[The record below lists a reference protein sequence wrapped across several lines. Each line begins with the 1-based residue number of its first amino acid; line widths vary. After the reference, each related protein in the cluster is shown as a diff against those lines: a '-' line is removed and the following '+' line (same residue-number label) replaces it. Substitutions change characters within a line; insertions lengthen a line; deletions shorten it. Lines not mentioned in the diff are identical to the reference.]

1 MKFTGYPKYVILLII
16 VIILCFIVFRKMNY
30 FIEGNDENANQSD
43 KKIKQSKLQ
52 EIVIGYTNDIYDKI
66 SSLITKKT
74 KESEKT
80 TEMILNDLKNDIA
93 VIEKPNVLEQ
103 AEIDKWG
110 KLVESIEKR
119 VIELRSNIVYEKKT
133 GASFKIG
140 NDKIVGVINKY
151 L

>member
-16 VIILCFIVFRKMNY
+16 VIILCFIIFRKMNY

>member
-16 VIILCFIVFRKMNY
+16 VIILCFIIFRKMNY

-43 KKIKQSKLQ
+43 KKLKQSKLQ

-66 SSLITKKT
+66 SNLITKKT

-93 VIEKPNVLEQ
+93 IIEKPNVLEQ

-119 VIELRSNIVYEKKT
+119 VIELRSNIVYGKKT

>member
-16 VIILCFIVFRKMNY
+16 VIILCFIIFRRMNY
-30 FIEGNDENANQSD
+30 FIEGNSATATQSTEES
-43 KKIKQSKLQ
+43 KQSKLQ
-52 EIVIGYTNDIYDKI
+52 AIVIGYTNDIYDKI
-66 SSLITKKT
+66 SNLITKKT

-93 VIEKPNVLEQ
+93 IIEKPNVLEQ

-119 VIELRSNIVYEKKT
+119 VIELRSNIVYKKKT

-140 NDKIVGVINKY
+140 NDKIIGVINKY

>member
-16 VIILCFIVFRKMNY
+16 VIILCFIIFRRMNY
-30 FIEGNDENANQSD
+30 FIEGNSATATQSTEES
-43 KKIKQSKLQ
+43 KQSKLQ
-52 EIVIGYTNDIYDKI
+52 AIVIGYTNDIYDKI
-66 SSLITKKT
+66 SNLITKKT

-93 VIEKPNVLEQ
+93 IIEKPNVLEQ
-103 AEIDKWG
+103 AEIDKCG

-119 VIELRSNIVYEKKT
+119 VIELRSNIVYKKKT

-140 NDKIVGVINKY
+140 NDKIIGVINKY

>member
-1 MKFTGYPKYVILLII
+1 
-16 VIILCFIVFRKMNY
+16 MNY

-43 KKIKQSKLQ
+43 KKLKQSKLQ

-93 VIEKPNVLEQ
+93 IIEKPNVLEQ

-119 VIELRSNIVYEKKT
+119 VIELRSNIVYGKKT

>member
-16 VIILCFIVFRKMNY
+16 VIILCFIIFRKMNY

-43 KKIKQSKLQ
+43 KKLKQSKLQ

-119 VIELRSNIVYEKKT
+119 VIELRSNIVYGKKT

-140 NDKIVGVINKY
+140 DDKIVGVINKY

>member
-1 MKFTGYPKYVILLII
+1 
-16 VIILCFIVFRKMNY
+16 MNY

-43 KKIKQSKLQ
+43 KKLKQSKLQ

-66 SSLITKKT
+66 SNLITKKT

-93 VIEKPNVLEQ
+93 IIEKPNVLEQ

-119 VIELRSNIVYEKKT
+119 VIELRSNIVYGKKT